1 VSTATIQLIE
11 AFERLPVSDRKEF
24 LGELARR
31 LAIGYAGVDLRTRG
45 ISETQAAD
53 LRARL
58 KAFAEDWDRPEMAI
72 YDEDQ
77 AR

>member
-1 VSTATIQLIE
+1 MSTATIELIA
-11 AFERLPVSDRKEF
+11 AFERLPVSDREEF

-31 LAIGYAGVDLRTRG
+31 LAFGDGAVDLRTRG
-45 ISETQAAD
+45 IGETQAAD

-58 KAFAEDWDRPEMAI
+58 RTFAEDWDCAEMAI

-77 AR
+77 TR

>member
-1 VSTATIQLIE
+1 MSTATIELIE

-31 LAIGYAGVDLRTRG
+31 LAFRNGAVDLRARG
-45 ISETQAAD
+45 IGETQAAD